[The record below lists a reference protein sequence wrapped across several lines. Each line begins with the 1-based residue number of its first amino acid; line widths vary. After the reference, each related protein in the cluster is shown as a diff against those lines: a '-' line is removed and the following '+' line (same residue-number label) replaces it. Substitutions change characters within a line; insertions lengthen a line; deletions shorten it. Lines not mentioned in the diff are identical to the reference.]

1 MRIEQRDLDKHPHLR
16 AKLGLPEQP
25 AHSADDKIIPA
36 ELWREPEPLP
46 PIVVHYHGSDRIVTA
61 AVFLV
66 VALMLAPLGII
77 LGILGMHAPAMFVG
91 IGIGLSLAGA
101 FALYRKEQQ
110 HNAERQ

>member
-1 MRIEQRDLDKHPHLR
+1 
-16 AKLGLPEQP
+16 
-25 AHSADDKIIPA
+25 
-36 ELWREPEPLP
+36 
-46 PIVVHYHGSDRIVTA
+46 
-61 AVFLV
+61 VFLV

-77 LGILGMHAPAMFVG
+77 LGILGMHAPAMLVG